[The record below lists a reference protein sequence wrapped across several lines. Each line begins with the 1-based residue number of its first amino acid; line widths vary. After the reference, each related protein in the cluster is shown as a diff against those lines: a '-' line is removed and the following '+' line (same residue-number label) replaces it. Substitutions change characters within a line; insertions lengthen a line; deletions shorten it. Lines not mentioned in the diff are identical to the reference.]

1 MMMYRLADKIENM
14 VYRTVHKI
22 EIMMYRETEVKL
34 PYKVK
39 RKKVNTE
46 K

>member
-34 PYKVK
+34 AYEVK
-39 RKKVNTE
+39 RKKSE
-46 K
+46 D